1 MKLPEFLMNHL
12 QMKNGWKL
20 FEDALVD
27 EKRVKL
33 KRLVLAMMKNK
44 FDGENLAIKYR
55 SWRDDKQLYGSYIHI
70 EGQDSEDKETGEY
83 EDKRNS
89 VREENHSEQE

>member
-1 MKLPEFLMNHL
+1 MKCPDFLMNHL

-33 KRLVLAMMKNK
+33 KRLVLAMMKNN
-44 FDGENLAIKYR
+44 FQGENLGDEYR
-55 SWRDDKQLYGSYIHI
+55 AWRDDKFTYGRHIHI
-70 EGQDSEDKETGEY
+70 EGQDSEDKEMGEY

-89 VREENHSEQE
+89 VREDNHSE